1 MKTRIFTAVEVI
13 GWFVLAGGFYF
24 FIKFIILLRS
34 PEGQLLFGL
43 DNTGL
48 GIMMGA
54 LLSLDP
60 GLLLVRI
67 GRALRKRSSASSA
80 SHRSQ
85 REDPRED

>member
-1 MKTRIFTAVEVI
+1 MKTKIFTAVEVI

-24 FIKFIILLRS
+24 FIKLIVVLRS

-48 GIMMGA
+48 GIMIGA
-54 LLSLDP
+54 LLNLGP

-67 GRALRKRSSASSA
+67 GRGLRKRSSASSA

-85 REDPRED
+85 REDPSKD